1 MNAFEFFFNFYG
13 LIMGLAVANA
23 AGGFGAMW
31 RDRHDLQIGW
41 CVPLLS
47 ALILFSAVGV
57 WLAAWSGA
65 ETQIINQIQL
75 FAALGVAV
83 PYVFISVAMFPRDAS
98 GGRLDAHYISHSRSL
113 IGAVMV
119 SRLTALLM
127 NLSEGDQPGLFD
139 LATSLVPQWTVLIV
153 LFFWRNLRAHQI
165 GLALLAAHSLWR
177 VSLWSPS

>member
-1 MNAFEFFFNFYG
+1 
-13 LIMGLAVANA
+13 
-23 AGGFGAMW
+23 
-31 RDRHDLQIGW
+31 
-41 CVPLLS
+41 
-47 ALILFSAVGV
+47 
-57 WLAAWSGA
+57 
-65 ETQIINQIQL
+65 
-75 FAALGVAV
+75 
-83 PYVFISVAMFPRDAS
+83 
-98 GGRLDAHYISHSRSL
+98 
-113 IGAVMV
+113 MV

>member
-1 MNAFEFFFNFYG
+1 MSAFEFFFTFYS

-31 RDRHDLQIGW
+31 RDRHDLRIGW

-57 WLAAWSGA
+57 WLAAWSDA
-65 ETQIINQIQL
+65 ETQVINQIQL

-98 GGRLDAHYISHSRSL
+98 GGRLDAHYLSHSRSL

-127 NLSEGDQPGLFD
+127 NLSDGYQPDLSG
-139 LATSLVPQWTVLIV
+139 LATSLVPQWTVLIA
-153 LFFWRNLRAHQI
+153 LLFWRNLRAHQI
-165 GLALLAAHSLWR
+165 GLALLAAHTLWR
-177 VSLWSPS
+177 VAVWSPS